1 MLTIPD
7 ACGDVSVQLSITFNE
22 ASSVNQQNLLK
33 ILLNVKLLARQA
45 LPLKGHG
52 SVQDSNF
59 TQICILREEDKEGL
73 KAWRTEKKIN
83 KYVHSTIQNEIMQ
96 ITALRVLREVAENIQ
111 NVGFYS
117 IMCDEATDVKNVPEL
132 VVKWTPN
139 WKLMTS
145 SSV

>member
-7 ACGDVSVQLSITFNE
+7 ACGDISVQLSITFNE

-59 TQICILREEDKEGL
+59 TQIYILREEDKEGL

-83 KYVHSTIQNEIMQ
+83 KYVHSTTQNERMQ
-96 ITALRVLREVAENIQ
+96 IMALRVLREVAQSIK
-111 NVGFYS
+111 NVDFYS
-117 IMCDEATDVKNVPEL
+117 ILCDEA
-132 VVKWTPN
+132 
-139 WKLMTS
+139 LMLKMFLNS
-145 SSV
+145 

>member
-59 TQICILREEDKEGL
+59 TQIYILREEDKEGL
-73 KAWRTEKKIN
+73 KTCRTETKIN
-83 KYVHSTIQNEIMQ
+83 KYVHSTIENEMTQ
-96 ITALRVLREVAENIQ
+96 IAALRVLREVAENIKMSA
-111 NVGFYS
+111 F
-117 IMCDEATDVKNVPEL
+117 TR
-132 VVKWTPN
+132 
-139 WKLMTS
+139 
-145 SSV
+145 